1 MATTPSVNPAPGAPA
16 TPPARDARRATDVT
30 LSAVFWALQ
39 LIFVLVSL
47 TFSLIFGTIVGLSG
61 SHPYAGTAWLVC
73 VLAPAIVFVLSLSVG
88 LFLLITK
95 RTAWIVSVVGL
106 VAGVVIWFWGWSLF
120 AVQ

>member
-1 MATTPSVNPAPGAPA
+1 MSVTPAEDPASSTSTTP
-16 TPPARDARRATDVT
+16 PPRDARRATDVT

-73 VLAPAIVFVLSLSVG
+73 VLGPAIVFVLSLSVG

-106 VAGVVIWFWGWSLF
+106 AAGVIIWFWGWSLF